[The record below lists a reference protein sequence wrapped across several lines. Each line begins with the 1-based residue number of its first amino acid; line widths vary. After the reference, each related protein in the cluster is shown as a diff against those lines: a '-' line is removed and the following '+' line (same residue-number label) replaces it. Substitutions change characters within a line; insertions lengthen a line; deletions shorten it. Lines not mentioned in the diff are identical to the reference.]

1 MATFVLIAGACHG
14 GWWYAPLA
22 HRLREYGHRVL
33 TPTLTGLGERA
44 HLLSGTVNLDTHIE
58 DVLAVLAAEQLRE
71 TILVGHSYGGMVVSG
86 VADRA
91 PELVDALV
99 YLDAF
104 VPDDGDSCWRLTTDE
119 QRSWYL
125 DVGDTGFA
133 VPPLPF
139 FDRRATP
146 HPLASLLQ
154 RIRLTRDLSAF
165 RRRDYAYALRW
176 PTASPF
182 EPTWRRLRTDPDWT
196 VHELDSEHNLLR
208 DAPDQVLKILL
219 DAAA

>member
-14 GWWYAPLA
+14 GWWYTPLA
-22 HRLREYGHRVL
+22 RRLREYGHQVFA
-33 TPTLTGLGERA
+33 PTLTGLGERA
-44 HLLSGTVNLDTHIE
+44 HLLAGGVNLDTHVE
-58 DVLAVLAAEQLRE
+58 DVLAVLSAEQLRE
-71 TILVGHSYGGMVVSG
+71 TILVGHGYGGMVVGG

-91 PELVDALV
+91 PECVDALV

-104 VPDDGDSCWRLTTDE
+104 VPDDGDSCWRLTNDE
-119 QRSWYL
+119 QRAWYL
-125 DVGDTGFA
+125 DAGDTGYA

-165 RRRDYAYALRW
+165 RRRDYAYARRW
-176 PTASPF
+176 PTSSPF

-196 VHELDSEHNLLR
+196 VHELDSEHDLLR